1 MRHYIR
7 GDKGQKNAV
16 VTVMKSLREINATAL
31 IWLFPAILIFY
42 RMERKMKKKMDVGSP
57 LTDQA
62 VSDCRPLSGL
72 DAGMLKW
79 VTRKDYASFRDRS
92 LFHIR
97 DRE

>member
-1 MRHYIR
+1 
-7 GDKGQKNAV
+7 
-16 VTVMKSLREINATAL
+16 
-31 IWLFPAILIFY
+31 
-42 RMERKMKKKMDVGSP
+42 MKKKMDVGSR

>member
-1 MRHYIR
+1 
-7 GDKGQKNAV
+7 
-16 VTVMKSLREINATAL
+16 
-31 IWLFPAILIFY
+31 
-42 RMERKMKKKMDVGSP
+42 MKKKMDVGSP

-62 VSDCRPLSGL
+62 VSDCRPLPGL